1 MYPGI
6 LSKIRG
12 LRQLRRA
19 LALVWESARGWT
31 VAGLGLMIV
40 QSFLPLLTLY
50 LIKLT
55 VDTVASGI
63 QTPDKETALSRVIV
77 LILITGLAALVTEA
91 CRSLAEIVKE
101 YQTQMVT
108 DHVMD
113 VIQRQSAAMD
123 LAYYDD
129 PNYHD
134 TLHRAQQEA
143 IFRPTRIIQ
152 ALTGLCRNGLT
163 LAALAGLLLFLHW
176 GVAVVLFVA
185 VIPAIVVK
193 IRHADRL
200 YDWQSRRTRMER
212 MAYEYHKILTSG
224 SHAKELRL
232 FDLGDVFR
240 ERYRGLRKKLR
251 VEKLRLAKSRS
262 LFDMIAQAGA
272 ILSLFGMLAFIAW
285 RTILGV
291 MTLGDM
297 VMYYQAF
304 QRAQSYLQ
312 EIMIG
317 LAGLYEDSLFLK
329 HFNCFLDLTPHVT
342 TPPKTSPVPSR
353 MQIGVD
359 VENVSFVYPS
369 RANYVLRDIRIK
381 IRPGEVVALVGDNG
395 SGKTTLAKLLCRL
408 YDPTGGRILMDS
420 VDFRDLNLTEL
431 RKKITMI
438 FQDYIHYPLTVRENI
453 WIGNVGLNPHDDKVR
468 EAAEHSGAHS
478 MIAKLPKGYDT
489 ILGNRFEDG
498 VELSVGEWQKVA
510 LARAFLRNAQ
520 LIILDEPTSS
530 MSVRAEFEV
539 FQSIRK
545 LLDGRSALIISHRF
559 STVKM
564 ADMIYVLEDGMIPEQ
579 GSHDELM
586 RLGGRYARLYKMQAS
601 HYN

>member
-1 MYPGI
+1 M
-6 LSKIRG
+6 
-12 LRQLRRA
+12 
-19 LALVWESARGWT
+19 V
-31 VAGLGLMIV
+31 V
-40 QSFLPLLTLY
+40 QGFLPLLTLY

-63 QTPDKETALSRVIV
+63 QTPDKEAALSRVIV
-77 LILITGLAALVTEA
+77 LILITGLVSLVTEG
-91 CRSLAEIVKE
+91 CRFLAEIVKE
-101 YQTQMVT
+101 HQSQLVT

-113 VIQRQSAAMD
+113 VIQKQSAAMD

-152 ALTGLCRNGLT
+152 ALTGLCRNGLA

-185 VIPAIVVK
+185 VMPAIVVK

-212 MAYEYHKILTSG
+212 MAYELHKILTNG
-224 SHAKELRL
+224 PHAKELRL

-251 VEKLRLAKSRS
+251 AEKLRLAKSRS

-272 ILSLFGMLAFIAW
+272 VLSLFGMLAFIAW
-285 RTILGV
+285 RTILGA

-304 QRAQSYLQ
+304 QRAQNYLQ
-312 EIMIG
+312 EIMSG

-329 HFNCFLDLTPHVT
+329 HFNNFLDLTPSVT
-342 TPPKTSPVPSR
+342 TPQKTSPVPNR
-353 MQIGVD
+353 MQRGVD
-359 VENVSFVYPS
+359 VENVSFVYPT
-369 RANYVLRDIRIK
+369 RENYVLRNIRLT

-420 VDFRDLNLTEL
+420 VDFRDLDLTEL
-431 RKKITMI
+431 RKQITMI
-438 FQDYIHYPLTVRENI
+438 FQDYIHYPFTVRENI
-453 WIGNVGLNPHDDKVR
+453 WIGDVSLNPNDDKVKK
-468 EAAEHSGAHS
+468 AAEHSGAHS
-478 MIAKLPKGYDT
+478 MISKLPKGYDT

-545 LLDGRSALIISHRF
+545 LLDGRSAIIISHRF

-564 ADMIYVLEDGMIPEQ
+564 ADVIYVLEDGMIPEQ